1 MATHFLPGESPW
13 TTVHMISKTEQRS
26 TAQQSILGSIFS
38 AFIPATVNA
47 HASPSLCSPIVPTL
61 LLSDFALVIFL
72 SFSVL

>member
-1 MATHFLPGESPW
+1 MA
-13 TTVHMISKTEQRS
+13 EQRS